1 MGDQP
6 RPVNRAAK
14 NGSLPGPND
23 LAQNGFHVAVG
34 VNLT

>member
-1 MGDQP
+1 MDER

-14 NGSLPGPND
+14 NGKPAWAED

>member
-6 RPVNRAAK
+6 RPVK
-14 NGSLPGPND
+14 NGKLPGPND

-34 VNLT
+34 VNFT